1 MSGGPEAMERGI
13 ERVLRPIVELWTM
26 MCRTVEEQIS
36 HLGGVWLLTSL
47 ALRRLFTGRFE
58 FRIFLNEVDRIG
70 WQSMGVVALLGL
82 FTGMVLVVQTGLTLK
97 RFAAEGYVSDMVAL
111 AMVRE
116 LGPVLAGFLVA
127 GRIGSGIAAEIGSM
141 AISEQIDAMRSLGAD
156 PIRKLVIPKF
166 VASVIG
172 LPLLTA
178 VANLIGILGG
188 MVMASLAL
196 NVSTA
201 HFINRVLI
209 RLTVGDYASGV
220 IKTAAFG
227 GIIALVAC
235 YHGLNTSGGTTGVGR
250 SATQSVVLSCVLI
263 LLADLL
269 LTSLF
274 FAIGGMVQ
282 V

>member
-1 MSGGPEAMERGI
+1 MSGVMGVMQKTI
-13 ERVLRPIVELWTM
+13 DD
-26 MCRTVEEQIS
+26 QIN
-36 HLGGVWLLTSL
+36 HLGGVWLLTC
-47 ALRRLFTGRFE
+47 AAMRRLFTGRFE
-58 FRIFLNEVDRIG
+58 FRIFTYEVERIG
-70 WQSMGVVALLGL
+70 WESMGVVALLGL

-97 RFAAEGYVSDMVAL
+97 RFGAEGYVSDMVAL

-141 AISEQIDAMRSLGAD
+141 AISEQIDAMRALGAD
-156 PIRKLVIPKF
+156 PIRKLVIPKLSAA
-166 VASVIG
+166 VVG

-188 MVMASLAL
+188 MVMAGMVL
-196 NVSTA
+196 NVTTA

-209 RLTVGDYASGV
+209 RVTVGDYCSGV

-235 YHGLNTSGGTTGVGR
+235 YHGLNTTGGTTGVGR

-263 LLADLL
+263 LMADLL

-282 V
+282 T

>member
-1 MSGGPEAMERGI
+1 MSGGPETMERGL
-13 ERVLRPIVELWTM
+13 ERVLRPIVELWVM
-26 MCRTVEEQIS
+26 MRRTLEEQIS

-47 ALRRLFTGRFE
+47 ALRRLVTGRFE
-58 FRIFLNEVDRIG
+58 FRIFLYEVERIG

-156 PIRKLVIPKF
+156 PIRKLVIPKLT
-166 VASVIG
+166 ASVVG

-201 HFINRVLI
+201 HFINRVLV

>member
-1 MSGGPEAMERGI
+1 MTGI
-13 ERVLRPIVELWTM
+13 WGM
-26 MCRTVEEQIS
+26 MRETIARQIN
-36 HLGGVWLLTSL
+36 HLGGVWLLTVE
-47 ALRRLFTGRFE
+47 AVRKFFTGRFE
-58 FRIFLNEVDRIG
+58 FRIFTYELERIG
-70 WQSMGVVALLGL
+70 WESMGVVALLGL

-97 RFAAEGYVSDMVAL
+97 RFGAEGYVSDMVAL

-141 AISEQIDAMRSLGAD
+141 AISEQIDAMRALGAD
-156 PIRKLVIPKF
+156 PVRKLVIPKF
-166 VASVIG
+166 AAAVLG

-188 MVMASLAL
+188 MVMAAMAL
-196 NVSTA
+196 NVTTA
-201 HFINRVLI
+201 HFLNRVLA
-209 RLTVGDYASGV
+209 RVTVGDYSSGV
-220 IKTAAFG
+220 VKTAVFG

-235 YHGLNTSGGTTGVGR
+235 YHGLQTTGGTTGVGR